1 MTDIYYIIFL
11 NVCLYRS
18 FNLVKNRQMITDMY
32 ETVLNH
38 TYKGKLKKETR
49 DDEVKDPN
57 DYGKWEKAKKTHLV
71 CKIDGDDPIIIAN
84 TSGKGKGNHAEEKLI
99 QELIKKSKVKG
110 PTNSSGPESVI
121 TDKFKEMSIE
131 KPKTESKTEETKTLT
146 ITIYMNNSPCSNTVN
161 NCAGELIKMLDSN
174 VQVSLK
180 LYVTNLYNICRE
192 SCKEENHNGIIKPEI
207 HEVNF
212 TGLKTLMQHERC
224 TIKAFTKD
232 VWKELFRM
240 TTGSDQLLDDYDKIE
255 VGNERS
261 REDEDNLIQKDLDH
275 IRDNPL

>member
-38 TYKGKLKKETR
+38 TYKGKLKKETS
-49 DDEVKDPN
+49 EVKDLN

-84 TSGKGKGNHAEEKLI
+84 TSGKAKGNHAEEKLI
-99 QELIKKSKVKG
+99 QELMKKSKVKG

-121 TDKFKEMSIE
+121 TDMLKEMSIE
-131 KPKTESKTEETKTLT
+131 KPKTESKTEETKTLN

-174 VQVSLK
+174 VRVSLIV
-180 LYVTNLYNICRE
+180 YVTNLYNICRE
-192 SCKEENHNGIIKPEI
+192 SCKDEYHNGFINHKN
-207 HEVNF
+207 HKDNY

-232 VWKELFRM
+232 VWKELFKM
-240 TTGSDQLLDDYDKIE
+240 TTKSDEHLDDYDKIMD
-255 VGNERS
+255 GNERS
-261 REDEDNLIQKDLDH
+261 REDEDKLIQKDLDH